1 MSSNDVVLERP
12 ETVCHQRLSQ
22 IVAMS
27 REMLKCAQMDDWQ
40 QLILLESERGHLLTE
55 FFHTAVNEEESA
67 DVASSIKLIQALDK
81 KTMRYVKSEYE
92 SVSDEL
98 KKLNKG
104 RRVSNAYLQ

>member
-1 MSSNDVVLERP
+1 MNSDDVVLE
-12 ETVCHQRLSQ
+12 CHLQLDQ

-27 REMLKCAQMDDWQ
+27 REMLQCAQADDWQ
-40 QLILLESERGHLLTE
+40 PLILLESERSHLLTE
-55 FFHTAVNEEESA
+55 FFRAPINEDESN

-81 KTMRYVKSEYE
+81 KTMLYVKGEYK

-104 RRVSNAYLQ
+104 RRANNAYLQ